1 MAKDTV
7 EVTVI
12 DDSTIAK
19 CEAACGVNWSLPESI
34 ALARQGIKERFGG
47 KVALNYLDLTKT
59 TASQGVTQWQ
69 ELIKKEKLALPLL
82 LIGGKT
88 RISGEF
94 DIRQLLDV
102 IEAEMEMEAR

>member
-1 MAKDTV
+1 M
-7 EVTVI
+7 EVIII
-12 DDSTIAK
+12 DDDTTGK

-34 ALARQGIKERFGG
+34 VLARQGIKERFGSKATLNHVNLTQTPPG
-47 KVALNYLDLTKT
+47 WEVA
-59 TASQGVTQWQ
+59 QWQ
-69 ELIKKEKLALPLL
+69 ELIKKEKLSLPLL
-82 LIGGKT
+82 LIGGKP